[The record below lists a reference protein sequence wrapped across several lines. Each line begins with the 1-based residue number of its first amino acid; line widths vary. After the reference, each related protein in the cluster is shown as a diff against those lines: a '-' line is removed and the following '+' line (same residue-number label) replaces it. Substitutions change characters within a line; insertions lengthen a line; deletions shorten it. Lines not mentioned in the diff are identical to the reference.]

1 MIPALDHLQ
10 VIPLE
15 NLILHEAH
23 DESRLKTLRD
33 RVTTEK
39 VQRNPVIVTAH
50 NEKFLLLDGAH
61 RALTMSGIGCDFI
74 LAQKITPPKTVESW
88 THLLVEPN
96 LESLDKS
103 ENLISDAHPG
113 DDWLTAIEDSDG
125 ETTYLRARSPEL
137 ACEVR
142 ALWDLQSVYPK
153 KSPVRRLD
161 SEAEAKIE
169 PGEVRLFYRRF
180 TVEELVEVVRDGSVL
195 PAGITRFRVPERVLN
210 VRFPLK
216 SLADGDLASRNAELR
231 EMIERQWNANQVRR
245 YDEPVVL
252 FE

>member
-1 MIPALDHLQ
+1 M
-10 VIPLE
+10 E
-15 NLILHEAH
+15 SLILHEAH
-23 DESRLKTLRD
+23 DESRLETLRG

-39 VQRNPVIVTAH
+39 VQRNPVIVTAW
-50 NEKFLLLDGAH
+50 NENFLLLDGAH
-61 RALTMSGIGCDFI
+61 RALTMSGIGCRFI

-103 ENLISDAHPG
+103 ENLISITEPSN
-113 DDWLTAIEDSDG
+113 DWLAVIEDSDG
-125 ETTYLRARSPEL
+125 EKTYLRARSPGL

-142 ALWDLQSVYPK
+142 ALWDLQSVYPNK
-153 KSPVRRLD
+153 PPVRRLD
-161 SEAEAKIE
+161 SGVESRLE
-169 PGEVRLFYRRF
+169 PGEVRLYYRRF

-195 PAGITRFRVPERVLN
+195 PASITRFRVPERVLN
-210 VRFPLK
+210 VRFPLD
-216 SLADGDLASRNAELR
+216 SLADGDLAARNAELR
-231 EMIERQWNANQVRR
+231 EIVERQWSANRVRR